1 MTYLDPLRLAL
12 SGDKARALQHVRTAR
27 AVAFGLINLNAEGG
41 AIVGRR
47 EVQLSDGT
55 NIEIVQ
61 AGLDVTAHID
71 SPEYVPGEEITI
83 AFVAVNGTT
92 PPKLLLVDVDR
103 EKIDKSITGLGSLI
117 SVVAHPKDRRF
128 VFVVNTLSQIIKVDL
143 ADVTAIG
150 ATYADTPFTDMFVS
164 EDGERLYARYR
175 ATGNPLSGG
184 VYGGVLIIA
193 TSDLSLIAQQPNM
206 LWAAA
211 TYRGAEHP
219 GNSEL
224 LYLPVYG
231 DGDLDG
237 APDSLHPGD
246 SSYNAEAVE
255 VYNRTGGAP
264 LLGDTLH
271 EYYIASSRGFRELT
285 IDSAGERA
293 YVCGSRSDTFVEGGG
308 SLDLSTLVVYD
319 VEAGTLTRLFDMF
332 VGVQLTGCVCVSRDN
347 SRVFVKN
354 AGDADTRVLERT
366 TLGYNERTPFPCR
379 ASSATENFDN
389 RAIQNG
395 PKLGKRP
402 DNRVFFLSN
411 ASRTLWVFE
420 PHASTPTKRIT
431 FVDAPNTFSLG
442 RARRLV
448 PKEPV

>member
-12 SGDKARALQHVRTAR
+12 SGDKARALQHVRAAR
-27 AVAFGLINLNAEGG
+27 AVAFGLINLNSEGG
-41 AIVGRR
+41 VAVGRR
-47 EVQLSDGT
+47 RVRLGDGT

-103 EKIDKSITGLGSLI
+103 EKIDKSITGLGSLV

-128 VFVVNTLSQIIKVDL
+128 VFALNTASQIIKVDL
-143 ADVTAIG
+143 TNTTAIG
-150 ATYADTPFTDMFVS
+150 VTFPGTPFTDMFVS
-164 EDGERLYARYR
+164 HDGLRLYARYR

-184 VYGGVLIIA
+184 VYGGVLIVS
-193 TSDLSLIAQQPNM
+193 TVDLSLIEQQPSM

-219 GNSEL
+219 VEDEL

-246 SSYNAEAVE
+246 SNYYAEAVE
-255 VYNRTGGAP
+255 VYNRNGGAP

-271 EYYIASSRGFRELT
+271 EYYIASGRGFRELT

-293 YVCGSRSDTFVEGGG
+293 YVCGTRNDTFVEGGG
-308 SLDLSTLVVYD
+308 MAELSTLVIYD
-319 VEAGTLTRLFDMF
+319 VEGGTLTRLYDML
-332 VGVQLTGCVCVSRDN
+332 VGVQLTGCVCVSRDK

-366 TLGYNERTPFPCR
+366 DTGYNERTPFPCR
-379 ASSATENFDN
+379 GSAVTENFDN

-395 PKLGKRP
+395 PALGARP

-411 ASRTLWVFE
+411 ASQTLWVFE
-420 PHASTPTKRIT
+420 PHASTPAKRIA
-431 FVDAPNTFSLG
+431 FADAPNTFSLG

-448 PKEPV
+448 PKEPA